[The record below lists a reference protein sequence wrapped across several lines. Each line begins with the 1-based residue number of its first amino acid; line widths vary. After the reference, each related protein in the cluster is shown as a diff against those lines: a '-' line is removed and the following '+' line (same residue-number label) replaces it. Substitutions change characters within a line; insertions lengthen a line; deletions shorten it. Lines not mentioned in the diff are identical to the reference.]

1 MDHARAEEHL
11 GALGSNPVQSTPISN
26 RATTQGSRRAAD
38 FRIPSLPTRQ
48 NAHRLLEAVTFY
60 IGQAQCHFDAR
71 ELLDRISYVSES
83 ALGPDE
89 LAKPEMLAALLVL
102 AIGKLFVGEIDTS
115 GEIPGTELFEFILGN
130 FPTLGELY
138 NLGRLG
144 VEVTALVA
152 VYMQNSNRRE
162 EAYIYV
168 CQSTTNFSVEIRLL
182 TVNNSDKH
190 CIKVGYISWV
200 PPRVSTRKV
209 CPVREGQAK
218 PALVDRVYARKVIDS
233 KLVGPY

>member
-1 MDHARAEEHL
+1 M
-11 GALGSNPVQSTPISN
+11 PTP
-26 RATTQGSRRAAD
+26 
-38 FRIPSLPTRQ
+38 Q
-48 NAHRLLEAVTFY
+48 NALCLLEAVTFY

-71 ELLDRISYVSES
+71 ELLDRISYLSES
-83 ALGPDE
+83 ILGLDE

-102 AIGKLFVGEIDTS
+102 AVGKLFVGEIDPS

-138 NLGRLG
+138 SLGRLG

-168 CQSTTNFSVEIRLL
+168 CPSIVNLPLEINLL
-182 TVNNSDKH
+182 TANDPDKH
-190 CIKVGYISWV
+190 CIEVGYISRV
-200 PPRVSTRKV
+200 PSRVSIRKV
-209 CPVREGQAK
+209 YPV
-218 PALVDRVYARKVIDS
+218 
-233 KLVGPY
+233 